1 MDHEIAESPTRAQ
14 LVLRRYRN
22 GGWLAV
28 AVGVLI
34 PFIAAAGAYRGLR
47 LCRWGRSTEGLP
59 LLVAGLTVFGVRLAL
74 WASTGFHSAF

>member
-1 MDHEIAESPTRAQ
+1 MVESPTRAQ

-28 AVGVLI
+28 AVGLLI

-47 LCRWGRSTEGLP
+47 LWRWGRPSEGLP
-59 LLVAGLTVFGVRLAL
+59 LLAAGLIVFGVRLAL
-74 WASTGFHSAF
+74 WAGTGFHSAF

>member
-1 MDHEIAESPTRAQ
+1 MDHEIVESPTRAQ

-28 AVGVLI
+28 AIGVLI

-47 LCRWGRSTEGLP
+47 LWRWGRSSDGLP
-59 LLVAGLTVFGVRLAL
+59 LMTAGLIVFVGRLAL